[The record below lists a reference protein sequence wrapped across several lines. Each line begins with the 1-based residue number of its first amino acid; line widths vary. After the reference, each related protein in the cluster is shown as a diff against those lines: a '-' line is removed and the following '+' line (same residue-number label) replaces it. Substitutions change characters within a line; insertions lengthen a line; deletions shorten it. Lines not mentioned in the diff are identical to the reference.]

1 MLKRWFVYCSLF
13 VLSVSFLAPDMQGM
27 QVFRIGNLVSHVEDH
42 YGNDWTWSEL
52 KNFVWDHYTDST
64 LPSDERHERLPFKS
78 HSCNGCVVAQVA
90 VFDLKLELTEINIT
104 GEHIQFVDFDSPLK
118 QRSGNIWTPPQLS

>member
-42 YGNDWTWSEL
+42 YGDDWSWSEL
-52 KNFVWDHYTDST
+52 KNFVWDHYTNNT
-64 LPSDERHERLPFKS
+64 LPSDERHEQLPFKS
-78 HSCNGCVVAQVA
+78 HSCSGCVVAQVA
-90 VFDLKLELTEINIT
+90 DFHLTLELTEVYDS
-104 GEHIQFVDFDSPLK
+104 GERVHFFDSDSPLE